1 MQSYSTLKSKSTTAT
16 ISGLKPA
23 TRYIFQVRA
32 RTSAGC
38 GRFSQTVE
46 VETGKPGEC
55 VQVWGEGSV
64 GQREWARVMPFSVA
78 TVPPPHR
85 AGAWRNIPWHFSLQG
100 LLEFAL
106 LKCLGQEKT
115 DAS

>member
-1 MQSYSTLKSKSTTAT
+1 MQSYSTLKSKGTTAT

-46 VETGKPGEC
+46 VETGKPGGC
-55 VQVWGEGSV
+55 VQPWDVGSA
-64 GQREWARVMPFSVA
+64 GQRAWGMAMPFFMA
-78 TVPPPHR
+78 TVPLPHR
-85 AGAWRNIPWHFSLQG
+85 EGGWRNIS
-100 LLEFAL
+100 
-106 LKCLGQEKT
+106 
-115 DAS
+115 

>member
-46 VETGKPGEC
+46 VETGKPGGC
-55 VQVWGEGSV
+55 VQVWGVGSV
-64 GQREWARVMPFSVA
+64 GQGAWSLLMPFSMA
-78 TVPPPHR
+78 TVPLPHR
-85 AGAWRNIPWHFSLQG
+85 EGSGGTSPVVSACRD
-100 LLEFAL
+100 
-106 LKCLGQEKT
+106 CLRLH
-115 DAS
+115 S

>member
-1 MQSYSTLKSKSTTAT
+1 MQSYSTLKSKGTTAT

-46 VETGKPGEC
+46 VETEKPGEC
-55 VQVWGEGSV
+55 AVVGCGKCGAGSMEDGDAFLRDRFSSAMWEGRLEAHLL
-64 GQREWARVMPFSVA
+64 GFQP
-78 TVPPPHR
+78 
-85 AGAWRNIPWHFSLQG
+85 AGLA
-100 LLEFAL
+100 
-106 LKCLGQEKT
+106 
-115 DAS
+115 

>member
-1 MQSYSTLKSKSTTAT
+1 MQSYSTLKSKGTTAT

-55 VQVWGEGSV
+55 AVVGCERCGAGSMGDGGAFVRSDCPSAMQGERLEAHLL
-64 GQREWARVMPFSVA
+64 QCQP
-78 TVPPPHR
+78 
-85 AGAWRNIPWHFSLQG
+85 AGLA
-100 LLEFAL
+100 
-106 LKCLGQEKT
+106 
-115 DAS
+115 